1 MLPPA
6 RSGVWRNGLLFFI
19 FTFSGASGLIYEVLW
34 TRRLTHIFGS
44 TTLAVSTVLAAFM
57 AGLAAGSLLLGG
69 WADRNRPRALR
80 AYGLLEL
87 AIGAFGFCIPLL
99 LGALE
104 GAYVRLAPLLE
115 TSPMLFFVAQFFL
128 AGAVLAVPC
137 ALMGGTLP
145 VLARWLVGR
154 EEDIPGRVGA
164 LYAANTLGA
173 CAGTAAATY
182 LLLPLA
188 GVRAGELVAVA
199 INLAAGL
206 SALALARSGRP
217 SAAAPALDDA
227 APSDPDAPVAPAK
240 PARAHLLMAAIALS
254 GFAAMVDEV
263 AWSRLVALI
272 FGSSVYAFGLMLLL
286 FLAGIAIGSALF
298 SRWRN
303 TDPARVLGLSLVGN
317 AFAAL
322 VGIALVPHL
331 PFAYMRGFPAVQ
343 GSFLWEQAL
352 QILATAPLILP
363 IAILFGVAFPAAVAA
378 TAELRATGRGVGR
391 VTAWNTAG
399 TVAGAF
405 LGGFVLIPQVGLR
418 ASLTLAAA
426 ATAVGG
432 VLALARPGAERS
444 RNRAAAAAAA
454 ALVLAL
460 VLPSWPRGLLA
471 QGAGFYAAI
480 YGTTQGLRD
489 AEKNSELLFYK
500 DGIATTLSVD
510 RQGPYRFYRSNG
522 KTDASTDPGDMA
534 NQLLLGHLPMLLH
547 PAPFDVFVLGLGT
560 GVSAASAA
568 RYPVRSID
576 IADIEGASRLATQLF
591 APENRNV
598 LADPRVRLLVADGR
612 NALLA
617 RDKSY
622 DVIISDPSDVWVA
635 GVGNLFTREF
645 YELARRRLK
654 PGGVMVQWF
663 HMHSLPPEQMKLI
676 VGTFRSVFPSASLW
690 RPNRGDVIL
699 MGSVEPLPWDLAR
712 LRRRFDTV
720 PGVSDDLRT
729 IGFWHPLS
737 IFAAFVLDGPDLAKM
752 LADVRGFHTDDHPV
766 VEYLSPRAEHQDTTT
781 ANDTGVQAL
790 QTKRLPPIAGFDEE
804 RDLDARARYLL
815 GFGLAS
821 IGRADPG
828 IQLMEESVAAEKPDP
843 QFLVGLANQYRAKGW
858 TAKAARAYERALAIS
873 AGEPEASLRLAEIL
887 RAAGDDA
894 GAEKALRAGLQRT
907 RDDAA
912 LAAAGARLLLDG
924 GRSGEAVA
932 VIGPA
937 REKAPSDAA
946 LLLLAGE
953 ALAAG
958 GRGAEAIEAYR
969 AAAAGAPESA
979 DTQRRAGDALLALGD
994 LDGAR
999 AAFERADKIEPGN
1012 VAGLVGVAQVA
1023 FRRGDAPAGQA
1034 ARDAAL
1040 AINPYDPAALAL
1052 PR

>member
-1 MLPPA
+1 MQPPGRSVSW
-6 RSGVWRNGLLFFI
+6 RSGLLLVI

-57 AGLAAGSLLLGG
+57 AGLAGGSVVLGR
-69 WADRNRPRALR
+69 WADRNRSRALR

-87 AIGAFGFCIPLL
+87 AIALFGFLVPLL
-99 LGALE
+99 LRALE
-104 GAYVRLAPLLE
+104 GVYVRLAPLLE
-115 TSPMLFFVAQFFL
+115 ASPTLFFVAQFLL
-128 AGAVLAVPC
+128 AGAVIVVPC

-154 EEDIPGRVGA
+154 ETEIGGRVGA

-182 LLLPLA
+182 LLLPNA
-188 GVRAGELVAVA
+188 GVRSSELVAVA
-199 INLAAGL
+199 INVAAGL
-206 SALALARSGRP
+206 AALGLAGRTRVA
-217 SAAAPALDDA
+217 AAAPQA
-227 APSDPDAPVAPAK
+227 AEGAPLPAPAGESH
-240 PARAHLLMAAIALS
+240 ARARLLLAAIALS

-263 AWSRLVALI
+263 TWSRLVGLV

-298 SRWRN
+298 TRLGAA
-303 TDPARVLGLSLVGN
+303 DPARVLGLALVGN

-322 VGIALVPHL
+322 AGIALVPSL
-331 PFAYMRGFPAVQ
+331 PLAYMRGFPAV
-343 GSFLWEQAL
+343 GGAFLWEQAL
-352 QILATAPLILP
+352 QIVTTAPLLLP
-363 IAILFGVAFPAAVAA
+363 MAILFGVAFPAAVAA
-378 TAELRATGRGVGR
+378 TADLRSTGRGVGR

-405 LGGFVLIPQVGLR
+405 LGGFVLIPQLGLR

-432 VLALARPGAERS
+432 VLALARHGDETWRRGAAIAGAS
-444 RNRAAAAAAA
+444 
-454 ALVLAL
+454 ALAVAL
-460 VLPSWPRGLLA
+460 VLPAWPRGLLA
-471 QGAGFYAAI
+471 QGAGFYAAV
-480 YGTTQGLRD
+480 YGTSQGLRD
-489 AEKNSELLFYK
+489 AEKRSELLFYK

-522 KTDASTDPGDMA
+522 KTDASTEPGDMA

-547 PAPFDVFVLGLGT
+547 PAPVDVFVLGLGT
-560 GVSAASAA
+560 GVSAAAAA

-576 IADIEGASRLATQLF
+576 IADIESAVRDATRLF
-591 APENRNV
+591 APENRNI
-598 LADPRVRLLVADGR
+598 LSDPRVRFLVADGR

-676 VGTFRSVFPSASLW
+676 VGTFRSVFPNASLW

-699 MGSVEPLPWDLAR
+699 LGSVEPLPWDLAR
-712 LRRRFDTV
+712 LRQRFEKV
-720 PGVSDDLRT
+720 PGVADDLRT

-737 IFAAFVLDGPDLAKM
+737 IFAAFVLEGEDLQRM
-752 LADVRGFHTDDHPV
+752 LADVSALHTDDRPV
-766 VEYLSPRAEHQDTTT
+766 VEYLSPRAGHVDTTT

-790 QTKRLPPIAGFDEE
+790 QTKRLPPIAGFDMA
-804 RDLDARARYLL
+804 RDFDARAQYLL

-821 IGRADPG
+821 IGRVDPG
-828 IQLMEESVAAEKPDP
+828 IQLMEESVRGAKPDP
-843 QFLVGLANQYRAKGW
+843 QFLVGLGNQYRTKGW
-858 TAKAARAYERALAIS
+858 TEKAIRVYQRALELE
-873 AGEPEASLRLAEIL
+873 AGEAEASLRLAEL
-887 RAAGDDA
+887 ERAAGDDA
-894 GAEKALRAGLQRT
+894 AAEKTLRAGLQRAKE
-907 RDDAA
+907 DAA
-912 LAAAGARLLLDG
+912 LTAAAARLLLDG
-924 GRSGEAVA
+924 GRAAEAMPLLE
-932 VIGPA
+932 PA
-937 REKAPSDAA
+937 MAKAPNDAG

-953 ALAAG
+953 ALAASG
-958 GRGAEAIEAYR
+958 GGDEAIEAFR
-969 AAAAGAPESA
+969 AAAANAPESA
-979 DTQRRAGDALLALGD
+979 ETQRRAGEALLALGAVD
-994 LDGAR
+994 DAR
-999 AAFERADKIEPGN
+999 SAFERAARLEPSN
-1012 VAGLVGVAQVA
+1012 VAGLVGLAQAA
-1023 FRRGDAPAGQA
+1023 FQRGDAAAGRS

-1040 AINPYDPAALAL
+1040 ALDPYDAGALAL